1 MTPELPLPTEI
12 EQLAKVSAKIEKK
25 ATTKFDK
32 ALDLKPEQE
41 TIEPSIDQALIEVVK
56 KVENSVKSLLPDP
69 ESSNDDTK
77 GPVK

>member
-25 ATTKFDK
+25 STKKFEK
-32 ALDLKPEQE
+32 ALDLKPERV

-56 KVENSVKSLLPDP
+56 KV
-69 ESSNDDTK
+69 
-77 GPVK
+77 